1 MSMALPVPNLDDR
14 RFQDLVDDAKRL
26 VQQRCPEWTDHNVSD
41 PGVTLI
47 ETFAWMTDQVLY
59 RLNRVPER
67 NYIKFLELI
76 GVRLFPPTAARAAI
90 TFWLAGPQPG
100 TIHIRPGTQ
109 AATVRTEADEAI
121 VFTTIGDV
129 PIVPCTLSRL
139 ASSLAGQK
147 EVSDHTDALEARTSF
162 FCFGKVPKP
171 DDGLLVGLSE
181 SIPSCAVT
189 LRFRCDIE
197 GVGVDPE
204 NPRRVWEAWDGYA
217 WSSCEVD
224 RDGTGGLNRDGDV
237 VLHIPKSH
245 TVSVINQQ
253 RAGWL
258 RARVLKPEPDQPTY
272 SASPI
277 IKGLTAFT
285 IGGTAEAVNAEL
297 VENELLGASEGVPG
311 QRFALKHRPVV
322 PGGAANVLEVG
333 GVDGEDIEGA
343 KVRGPIVLRTRDRAV
358 TMEDYEH
365 LAREAAPEV
374 ARVRCVT
381 AGDGADAGG
390 VRILVVPAAGSTDG
404 RLRFEQLVPAE
415 ETLQRIAHR
424 LEDSRVI
431 GTRVL
436 VEPPVYRGVTVV
448 AKLRPRASANPSRLQ
463 AEALDALFHYFHPV
477 TGGPDRNGWPFG
489 RPAHFQEDGFTQR
502 FMSAFDAA
510 LAPIFATMDNLPTY
524 FDPWLTP
531 PDFLEWLGSWF
542 GLALD
547 DSWSVE
553 RRRAV
558 LAAAFEFYR
567 MRGTVKGLKA
577 QIETLTG
584 GTVEIIDT
592 GGIAT
597 STTAGEALPGSP
609 NFALMVR
616 VAVDDPAAIN
626 ATRLDALVAAA
637 KPAHVTHKVQ
647 LVKRSKVPDAVEVT
661 SA

>member
-1 MSMALPVPNLDDR
+1 MALPVPNLDDR

-100 TIHIRPGTQ
+100 TIPIRPGTQ
-109 AATVRTEADEAI
+109 AATLRTETDEAI
-121 VFTTIGDV
+121 VFTTIGDLA
-129 PIVPCTLSRL
+129 IVSCSLSRL
-139 ASSLAGQK
+139 GSSLAGEK
-147 EVSDHTDALEARTSF
+147 EVSDHTEALQARTTF
-162 FCFGKVPKP
+162 YCFDKVPKP
-171 DDGLLVGLSE
+171 DDVLLVGLSE
-181 SIPSCAVT
+181 AVPSCAVT
-189 LRFRCDIE
+189 LRFNCDIE

-204 NPRRVWEAWDGYA
+204 NPPLVWEAWDGLA
-217 WSSCEVD
+217 WSPCDVD

-245 TVSVINQQ
+245 TVSVIQQQ

-285 IGGTAEAVNAEL
+285 IGGTVEAVNAEL
-297 VENELLGASEGVPG
+297 VENELLGVSEGVPG
-311 QRFALKHRPVV
+311 QRFSLKHRPVV
-322 PGGAANVLEVG
+322 PGGAAAILEVSGIDGWQEWKQAQHFVDSRDEDRHFVLDAVSGEVHLGPGVREPDGTFRNYGAVPPKGSRLRLRSYLIGGGRKGNVARNTITVLKSAIPYVSRVQNRRAAEG

-358 TMEDYEH
+358 TTEDYEH

-390 VRILVVPAAGSTDG
+390 VRILVVPAAGSNDG

-415 ETLQRIAHR
+415 ETLQRIARR
-424 LEDSRVI
+424 LDESRVI
-431 GTRVL
+431 GTRII

-448 AKLRPRASANPSRLQ
+448 AKLRPRASANPARLQ
-463 AEALDALFHYFHPV
+463 ADALDALYHYFHAIS
-477 TGGPDRNGWPFG
+477 GGPDRNGWPFG
-489 RPAHFQEDGFTQR
+489 RPVHVGEVYSVLQ
-502 FMSAFDAA
+502 
-510 LAPIFATMDNLPTY
+510 
-524 FDPWLTP
+524 
-531 PDFLEWLGSWF
+531 
-542 GLALD
+542 GL
-547 DSWSVE
+547 
-553 RRRAV
+553 
-558 LAAAFEFYR
+558 
-567 MRGTVKGLKA
+567 RGTELVEDARLFGADPVTGQRGQAVQRLV
-577 QIETLTG
+577 IE
-584 GTVEIIDT
+584 
-592 GGIAT
+592 
-597 STTAGEALPGSP
+597 PH
-609 NFALMVR
+609 
-616 VAVDDPAAIN
+616 
-626 ATRLDALVAAA
+626 ALVFSYE
-637 KPAHVTHKVQ
+637 HQV
-647 LVKRSKVPDAVEVT
+647 LVEGA
-661 SA
+661 

>member
-1 MSMALPVPNLDDR
+1 MALPVPNLDDR

-100 TIHIRPGTQ
+100 TIQIRPGTQ
-109 AATVRTEADEAI
+109 AATLRTETDEAI
-121 VFTTIGDV
+121 VFTTIGDLA
-129 PIVPCTLSRL
+129 IIPCSLSRL
-139 ASSLAGQK
+139 GSSLAGEK
-147 EVSDHTDALEARTSF
+147 EVSDHTDALQARTSF
-162 FCFGKVPKP
+162 YCFDKVPKP
-171 DDGLLVGLSE
+171 DDVLLVGLSE
-181 SIPSCAVT
+181 AVPSCAVT
-189 LRFRCDIE
+189 LRFNCDIE

-204 NPRRVWEAWDGYA
+204 NPPLIWEAWDGLA
-217 WSSCEVD
+217 WTACDVD

-245 TVSVINQQ
+245 TVSVIQQQ

-258 RARVLKPEPDQPTY
+258 RARVLKPQPDQPTY

-285 IGGTAEAVNAEL
+285 IGGTVEAVNAEL
-297 VENELLGASEGVPG
+297 VENELLGVSEGVPG
-311 QRFALKHRPVV
+311 QRLSLKHRPVV
-322 PGGAANVLEVG
+322 PGGAAAILEVSGIDGWQEWKQAQHFVDSTAEDRHFVLDAVSGEVQLGPGVREPDGTFRSYGAVPAKGSRLRLRSYLIGGGRKGNVARNTITVLKSAIPYVSRVQNRRAAEG

-358 TMEDYEH
+358 TVEDYEH

-390 VRILVVPAAGSTDG
+390 VRILVVPAAGSNDG

-415 ETLQRIAHR
+415 DTLQRIARR
-424 LEDSRVI
+424 LDESRVI
-431 GTRVL
+431 GTRIV

-448 AKLRPRASANPSRLQ
+448 AKLRPRASANPARLQ
-463 AEALDALFHYFHPV
+463 ADALDALYHYFHAIS
-477 TGGPDRNGWPFG
+477 GGPDRSGWPFG
-489 RPAHFQEDGFTQR
+489 RPVHVGEVYSVLQ
-502 FMSAFDAA
+502 
-510 LAPIFATMDNLPTY
+510 
-524 FDPWLTP
+524 
-531 PDFLEWLGSWF
+531 
-542 GLALD
+542 GL
-547 DSWSVE
+547 
-553 RRRAV
+553 
-558 LAAAFEFYR
+558 
-567 MRGTVKGLKA
+567 RGTELVEDARLFGADPVTGQRGQAVQRLV
-577 QIETLTG
+577 IE
-584 GTVEIIDT
+584 
-592 GGIAT
+592 
-597 STTAGEALPGSP
+597 PH
-609 NFALMVR
+609 
-616 VAVDDPAAIN
+616 
-626 ATRLDALVAAA
+626 ALVFSYE
-637 KPAHVTHKVQ
+637 HQV
-647 LVKRSKVPDAVEVT
+647 LVEGA
-661 SA
+661 